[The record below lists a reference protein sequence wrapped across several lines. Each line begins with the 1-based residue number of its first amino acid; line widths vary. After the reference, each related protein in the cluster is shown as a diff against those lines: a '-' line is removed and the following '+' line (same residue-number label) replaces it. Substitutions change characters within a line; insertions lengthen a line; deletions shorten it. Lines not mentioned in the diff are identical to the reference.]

1 MALGRSKVQPRFDD
15 PRGLLG
21 ERLRGIYLLLADNG
35 GAMFGDD
42 YFADLY
48 TSSRLG
54 RPTIPARVLATVML
68 LQSHEGLSDQEACD
82 RLECDATSTTYG
94 ASCAAHFLRCSATRC
109 RRVRS
114 SRAGGAPCLG
124 REAVSLL
131 WRSRCGECRACL
143 SGHSERCALGR
154 VEATTGGLLDG
165 TTRLSSEGAPVHH
178 LLGVSC
184 FAERC
189 VIPERSVVRLPEGV
203 PCPVAAIAGCAVVT
217 GVGAVRNA
225 LDSPA
230 GRSLVVVGAGGVGC
244 AAVMGAVV
252 AGAFPIIAIDPNPG
266 ALDLARSLGATRTV
280 LAEGDVD
287 AAIREHCPDGA
298 DCAIE
303 AVGRPETLRLAFGA
317 LRPGGTLAAVG
328 LGTVGE
334 QFSLPTNE
342 LVQQEKRVVGS
353 PYGSAS
359 PPLEL
364 ARIFSLYRSGQ
375 LALDRLFGA
384 TFGLAD
390 VNAAVAQL
398 VAGGAGRSVIL
409 PGV

>member
-1 MALGRSKVQPRFDD
+1 MTRCSGALSSTQPTPWALKV
-15 PRGLLG
+15 
-21 ERLRGIYLLLADNG
+21 
-35 GAMFGDD
+35 
-42 YFADLY
+42 
-48 TSSRLG
+48 
-54 RPTIPARVLATVML
+54 
-68 LQSHEGLSDQEACD
+68 LQSLTQ
-82 RLECDATSTTYG
+82 LES
-94 ASCAAHFLRCSATRC
+94 
-109 RRVRS
+109 VV
-114 SRAGGAPCLG
+114 GG
-124 REAVSLL
+124 
-131 WRSRCGECRACL
+131 RACL

-165 TTRLSSEGAPVHH
+165 TSRLSSEGAPVHH

-203 PCPVAAIAGCAVVT
+203 PFPVAAIAGCAVVT

-266 ALDLARSLGATRTV
+266 ALDLARSLGATHTV

-353 PYGSAS
+353 PCGSAS

-375 LALDRLFGA
+375 LALDRLIGA
-384 TFGLAD
+384 TFGLAR
-390 VNAAVAQL
+390 VNAAFAQL